1 MLKIDELLS
10 EIESLPIDMKTEL
23 IDKLISSIH
32 PSQKEID
39 VLWAEEAEKRVDE
52 IKSGRVQ
59 TIPGEQ
65 ILSEVKKMLSK

>member
-23 IDKLISSIH
+23 IDKLISSMH

-39 VLWAEEAEKRVDE
+39 VLWAAEAEKRVDE

-65 ILSEVKKMLSK
+65 ILSEAKKMLSK